1 MISKSSTA
9 MDSIFKLRS
18 KLKHEY
24 YRFRSYVGRPKIVTN
39 TKPVI
44 LSESNQC
51 SKPIFLNGVHRSG
64 TSLCRR
70 IINSHS
76 QIACPPETY
85 FLEHFASMIRDKNTF
100 AGLEG
105 IGYDYPTAL
114 KEIRNWS
121 SRYHEA
127 YRLSQGKLRWADKT
141 PHYINIL
148 PEIEQLFG
156 DDAQYI
162 MIFRNPLDVIYSI
175 FKRGWNFSSYDSEP
189 LKNTAFYVTES
200 LEKQLNFAQ
209 QHPNRCFDLFYENLI
224 KKPEET
230 LKNMFQFLGE
240 TWEPDVLNYLKFE
253 HCLVTEEPIVRVT
266 TGLTPNFDNW
276 QAFSSEQLSS
286 ILPIVEDVMKELG
299 YSLDNSKFPSYTKSV

>member
-1 MISKSSTA
+1 
-9 MDSIFKLRS
+9 MDHILKFRS
-18 KLKHEY
+18 RLKHEY
-24 YRFRSYVGRPKIVTN
+24 YRFRSYVGRPRIVTN

-44 LSESNQC
+44 LSDTEQC
-51 SKPIFLNGVHRSG
+51 DKPIFLIGVHRSG

-85 FLEHFASMIRDKNTF
+85 FLEYFASMVRDQKTF

-105 IGYDYPTAL
+105 IGYDYLTAL

-127 YRLSQGKLRWADKT
+127 YRISQGKLRWADKT

-148 PEIEQLFG
+148 PDIEQLFG
-156 DDAQYI
+156 NNTQYV

-175 FKRGWNFSSYDSEP
+175 FQRGWSFSDYDSDP
-189 LKNTAFYVTES
+189 LKNTAFYVVES
-200 LEKQLNFAQ
+200 LQKQISFSK
-209 QHPNRCFDLFYENLI
+209 QHSSRCFYLFYENLI

-230 LKNMFQFLGE
+230 LRNMFQFLGE
-240 TWEPDVLNYLKFE
+240 SWEADVLNYNKFE
-253 HCLVTEEPIVRVT
+253 HGFGTEDPVVRGA
-266 TGLTPNFDNW
+266 TGFKHNFDNW
-276 QAFSSEQLSS
+276 QALSPEQIYS
-286 ILPIVEDVMKELG
+286 ILPIVENVMKELN
-299 YSLDNSKFPSYTKSV
+299 YSLDNSTSFAQKRSQGV